1 METPSDGEDQANLL
15 DERLVAGNDRNA
27 EQILKNLKGLAGSE
41 IGARVENGIEIET
54 LKFVLADLK
63 NVAGFR
69 SDQMN
74 NF

>member
-15 DERLVAGNDRNA
+15 NERLVDGNDRNA
-27 EQILKNLKGLAGSE
+27 EQIFRNLKGLAGSE

-69 SDQMN
+69 
-74 NF
+74 